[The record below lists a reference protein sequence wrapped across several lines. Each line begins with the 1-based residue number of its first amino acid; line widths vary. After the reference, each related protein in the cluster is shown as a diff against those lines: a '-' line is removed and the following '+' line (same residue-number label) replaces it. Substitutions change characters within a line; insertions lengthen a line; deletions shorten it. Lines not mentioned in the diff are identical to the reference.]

1 MTASPSDLTVLAIA
15 LGRGD
20 YHWQHEP
27 CWYAVRQGRSSQWQG
42 DRTQSTLWQVANLSP
57 IGGNTDEGVTGHPTQ
72 KPIELMRRPILNHT
86 ERGAFVYDAF
96 LGSGTTLMAA
106 EMTERI
112 CLGMD
117 IDAGFVDVA
126 VERWQHCTGRAAV
139 LASSARTF
147 EEVKTERLG
156 RGGLVEAVQ
165 RDGTSVQE
173 SE

>member
-1 MTASPSDLTVLAIA
+1 
-15 LGRGD
+15 
-20 YHWQHEP
+20 
-27 CWYAVRQGRSSQWQG
+27 
-42 DRTQSTLWQVANLSP
+42 LWQVANLSP
-57 IGGNTDEGVTGHPTQ
+57 IGGNTDEGVTVHPTQ

-96 LGSGTTLMAA
+96 LGSGTTLIAA

-126 VERWQHCTGRAAV
+126 VERWQRCTGRAAV

-147 EEVKTERLG
+147 EEMKKERLG